1 MKKLIKF
8 IIKLFIIIFLVELV
22 YLYFIP
28 KKYDDIIDK
37 YSSEYNVDR
46 SLVKAVIFKES
57 RFKETAVSSKGA
69 IGLMQLMPSTA
80 LWLMNKLKI
89 EDYKIESADNNIR
102 LGTYYLSYLMNL
114 MDSDE
119 EHALLA
125 YNAGPENAKRWV
137 NSEGY
142 SKEDMDNYVDF
153 NETRKY
159 VREIKLTKNII
170 NFMDKYGIFLGEL
183 SNLLE
188 DYIRWKRKYF
198 Y

>member
-102 LGTYYLSYLMNL
+102 LGTYYLSHLMKL

-142 SKEDMDNYVDF
+142 NKEDMDNYVDF

-170 NFMDKYGIFLGEL
+170 SFMDKYGIFLGEL

>member
-37 YSSEYNVDR
+37 YSTEYNVDR

-170 NFMDKYGIFLGEL
+170 SFMDKYGIFLGEL

-188 DYIRWKRKYF
+188 DYVRWKRKYF

>member
-37 YSSEYNVDR
+37 YSTEYNVDR

-57 RFKETAVSSKGA
+57 RFKDTAVSSKGA

-170 NFMDKYGIFLGEL
+170 SFMDKYGIFLGEL

>member
-37 YSSEYNVDR
+37 YSTEYNVDR

-170 NFMDKYGIFLGEL
+170 SFMDKYGIFLGEL

-188 DYIRWKRKYF
+188 DYLRWKRKYF